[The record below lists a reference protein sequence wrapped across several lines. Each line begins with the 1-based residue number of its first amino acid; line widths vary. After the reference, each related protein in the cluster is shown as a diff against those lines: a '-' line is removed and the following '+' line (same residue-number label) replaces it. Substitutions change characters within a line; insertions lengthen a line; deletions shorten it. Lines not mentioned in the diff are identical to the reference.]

1 MTFRE
6 YKDISRKQVNI
17 DTSDRIIATVF
28 WFVHLIMMSAGSA
41 DSSVLAGIFGIN
53 PQSNLIWT

>member
-1 MTFRE
+1 M

-17 DTSDRIIATVF
+17 DTSDIIIPTVF